1 MLEIILLLSG
11 GWVLLFVRLA
21 LGSVLIY
28 YSWPRVRGLLPGLV
42 GAKSANQKSSFSL
55 DTLIALI
62 NFVGGTIIITGLSSQ
77 IVALILALQY
87 LGIVIWK
94 AAKERSPFS
103 DWSHDLLL
111 LSLSLIVMAF
121 GSGLYSASFFL

>member
-42 GAKSANQKSSFSL
+42 GAKSANQKFSFSL
-55 DTLIALI
+55 DTLIAL
-62 NFVGGTIIITGLSSQ
+62 IITGLSSQ